1 MKNQQHLFNQNQNIN
16 INQLLQECNNLK
28 KKLQSFQE
36 KEKLYQSSISK
47 LKKFQ
52 NEYQQTFNKTLN
64 DYKLHEEQIKKTYIN
79 YQKLIEN
86 HYKKNENKFL
96 EEISKLNMDIRQKN
110 NIINN
115 LNNKIIF
122 LNKKL
127 NKMESDYQIKNKKL
141 ESEVVS
147 KERKLNELNESMI
160 QLARDTNDEIKLL
173 RDEFEFFNNRKIK
186 NKRYQSLQK
195 TEDYKNN
202 SSGFNEFTP
211 NNLKSKRYYYDG
223 KEEQNNKKINYLTN
237 KISMLE
243 IQNKNL
249 KQRLER
255 KEEELVICNKLKNEL
270 FYENNMKNYFPSFSN
285 DINNDRNT
293 INKLKFNKSSSNFIN
308 YKNQNKHSNFNY
320 IDFSNKSKDII
331 PKTNITFK
339 NDLKLKYNLFKEKR
353 KNTIDE
359 IDNNYNPILNDY
371 DINEL
376 VITNNKNNYQNM
388 KDYGN
393 DEIINQ
399 DERIKD
405 EYINSKLPKIN
416 TLD

>member
-16 INQLLQECNNLK
+16 INQLHKEYNNLK
-28 KKLQSFQE
+28 KKLQLFQE

-52 NEYQQTFNKTLN
+52 NEYQQAFNKALN

-79 YQKLIEN
+79 YQKSIEN
-86 HYKKNENKFL
+86 HYKENEDKFL
-96 EEISKLNMDIRQKN
+96 EEISKLNLEIKQKN

-202 SSGFNEFTP
+202 SSGFDEITP
-211 NNLKSKRYYYDG
+211 NNLSIKRYYYDG
-223 KEEQNNKKINYLTN
+223 KYEHNNKKINYLMN
-237 KISMLE
+237 KVNILE

-285 DINNDRNT
+285 DVNNNRNT
-293 INKLKFNKSSSNFIN
+293 INKLKFIKSSSNFIN
-308 YKNQNKHSNFNY
+308 YRNQNKHRNFNY
-320 IDFSNKSKDII
+320 NDFPNKSKNDMS
-331 PKTNITFK
+331 KTNITFK
-339 NDLKLKYNLFKEKR
+339 NDLKLKYNLFKEKK
-353 KNTIDE
+353 KNTNEE
-359 IDNNYNPILNDY
+359 IDSNYNQILNDY

-376 VITNNKNNYQNM
+376 IITNNQNNYKNIN
-388 KDYGN
+388 DYGN

>member
-16 INQLLQECNNLK
+16 INQLLQEYNNLK

-52 NEYQQTFNKTLN
+52 NEYQQTFNKALN
-64 DYKLHEEQIKKTYIN
+64 DYKLHEAQIKKTYIN
-79 YQKLIEN
+79 YQKLIEK
-86 HYKKNENKFL
+86 HYKENENKFL
-96 EEISKLNMDIRQKN
+96 EEISKLNMEIKQKD

-127 NKMESDYQIKNKKL
+127 NKMESDYLIKNKKL
-141 ESEVVS
+141 ESEVVNR
-147 KERKLNELNESMI
+147 ERKLNELNESMI

-202 SSGFNEFTP
+202 SNGFDEFTP
-211 NNLKSKRYYYDG
+211 NNLKIKRFYCDG
-223 KEEQNNKKINYLTN
+223 KDEHNNKKIKYLTN

-270 FYENNMKNYFPSFSN
+270 FYENNVKNYFPSFSN
-285 DINNDRNT
+285 DINNNRNT
-293 INKLKFNKSSSNFIN
+293 INKLKLNKSCSNFMN
-308 YKNQNKHSNFNY
+308 YRNQNKHSNLNY
-320 IDFSNKSKDII
+320 IDYSNKSKNDIS
-331 PKTNITFK
+331 KKNITFK
-339 NDLKLKYNLFKEKR
+339 NGLNLKYNLFKEKR
-353 KNTIDE
+353 KNTNDE

-376 VITNNKNNYQNM
+376 VITNNKNNLQNK

-393 DEIINQ
+393 DDIINQ
-399 DERIKD
+399 NEGIKD

>member
-1 MKNQQHLFNQNQNIN
+1 M
-16 INQLLQECNNLK
+16 
-28 KKLQSFQE
+28 
-36 KEKLYQSSISK
+36 
-47 LKKFQ
+47 KKFQ

-237 KISMLE
+237 KISMLK

-308 YKNQNKHSNFNY
+308 YRNQNKHSNFNY
-320 IDFSNKSKDII
+320 IDFSNKSKDTI